1 MKAVKVRIFGV
12 VQGVGFRASVKQ
24 LADILGLRGYVKNL
38 SNGSVEAVFVGE
50 ERKINSMLNFCK
62 RGPPLAKVERVEVEE
77 LKEIPEFQD
86 FKIIF

>member
-77 LKEIPEFQD
+77 LKEMPEFQD

>member
-1 MKAVKVRIFGV
+1 MKAVKVKIFGI

-24 LADILGLRGYVKNL
+24 LADMLGLKGYVKNL
-38 SNGSVEAVFVGE
+38 PDGSVEAVFVGE

-62 RGPPLAKVERVEVEE
+62 RGPPLAKVERVELEE
-77 LKEIPEFQD
+77 LKEMPEFQD